1 MSKFISNLVQQILDA
16 AYIVRTVGLEAPD
29 DDADEEL
36 AMAVR
41 SLRGKHIFFGRK
53 STYFYRSYSYWE

>member
-29 DDADEEL
+29 EDADDEV
-36 AMAVR
+36 AMAMR
-41 SLRGKHIFFGRK
+41 SLRGAVEERGWK
-53 STYFYRSYSYWE
+53 EVEDE